1 MLFIFIVSYI
11 AGDRESN
18 LSLSQ
23 DDNEEE
29 LELEIEQIP
38 DDVLHQLLRFVR
50 GLRPLQTSPDEDYE
64 PPTIATSGRKGAGS
78 GGHGHKPKKSKP
90 MNKFEQEQ
98 QIKALRDQ
106 LREFE
111 KPGGAG
117 LDSPED
123 GGFLYICHM
132 NCH

>member
-1 MLFIFIVSYI
+1 M
-11 AGDRESN
+11 
-18 LSLSQ
+18 Q

-50 GLRPLQTSPDEDYE
+50 GLQPQQASQDEDYE
-64 PPTIATSGRKGAGS
+64 PPAATSGRKGAAGS
-78 GGHGHKPKKSKP
+78 GGGHGHKAKKSKP

-111 KPGGAG
+111 QPGGGGAG
-117 LDSPED
+117 AD
-123 GGFLYICHM
+123 GNGGDYFL
-132 NCH
+132 